1 MDKKIKIIP
10 LGGVRENGKSLFA
23 IEVNDDKIFI
33 FDCGLKYPQNEML
46 GIDYVIP
53 DFTYLIE
60 NKNKIVGI
68 FLTHG
73 HSDAIGSLPY
83 LLSEVDAPVF
93 GSKLTI
99 ELAKFSTKS
108 HDSTKKFDDFHVIDS
123 NSEIVFDSD
132 KVSFFSTTHSIP
144 DSMGVVL
151 STEFG
156 EIVYTGDFK
165 FDQTAKGD
173 YKTDYGLLTDLG
185 RKNVLALLSDSRNS
199 ESLSGNSNEQEVTK
213 YLSELFNYQ
222 KGRVIAACVANNILR
237 IQEIID
243 AAEISNRKIYLNNK
257 NLKDIINI
265 ALKNQKL
272 TVNSEDIFINDLN
285 DLEKLEQSEIVVLQ
299 TGETGE
305 PIVSLQKMASHKN
318 RDINIEENDTVLIA
332 TTPSYAME
340 TKLAK
345 TRDMI
350 YRAGAEVITLSSEIN
365 VSGDASKNDLQL
377 LINLLNPKYLIPVQG
392 EYRLLQSHKELA
404 MEVGIS
410 EDHIVIPTKG
420 DIIECDGKE
429 LYLSG
434 SVPAVDTMIDGIGI
448 GDIGN
453 IVLRDRKVLSEDGV
467 FVSVVTIDRKKKK
480 IVSTP
485 KITSRGFI
493 FVKSN
498 KNLMNESSKIV
509 EQAVKDNLE
518 NKEFDWGHLKQDVR
532 EKLMSF
538 LYDKTK
544 RRPVILPVIMEVNQH
559 HRRNKSNK

>member
-1 MDKKIKIIP
+1 MDKNIKIIP
-10 LGGVRENGKSLFA
+10 LGGVRENGKNLFA
-23 IEVNDDKIFI
+23 IEVNDEKIFI
-33 FDCGLKYPQNEML
+33 FDSGLKYPQNEML

-53 DFTYLIE
+53 DFTYLME
-60 NKNKIVGI
+60 NKDKVVGV

-83 LLSEVDAPVF
+83 LLNKIDVPVF
-93 GSKLTI
+93 GSELTI
-99 ELAKFSTKS
+99 ELAKFNTKKNEQTKS
-108 HDSTKKFDDFHVIDS
+108 FDDFHIIDS
-123 NSEIVFDSD
+123 NSEIVFDDD

-144 DSMGVVL
+144 DSMGIVL

-199 ESLSGNSNEQEVTK
+199 ESISGNSNEQEVTK
-213 YLSELFNYQ
+213 YLSELFNYE
-222 KGRVIAACVANNILR
+222 KGRIITACVANNILR

-243 AAEISNRKIYLNNK
+243 AAEIAGRKIYLNNK

-272 TVNSEDIFINDLN
+272 TVSSENIFINDLRE
-285 DLEKLEQSEIVVLQ
+285 LEKLEKSEVVVLQ

-305 PIVSLQKMASHKN
+305 PIVSLQKMAAHKN
-318 RDINIEENDTVLIA
+318 KDINIEEGDTVLIA

-365 VSGDASKNDLQL
+365 VSGDASKTDLQL

-404 MEVGIS
+404 MEVGIPK
-410 EDHIVIPTKG
+410 ENIIIPTKG
-420 DIIECDGKE
+420 DIIEYNGKDM
-429 LYLSG
+429 YLSG

-480 IVSTP
+480 IVSSP

-532 EKLMSF
+532 DKLMSF
-538 LYDKTK
+538 LFDKTK

-559 HRRNKSNK
+559 HRRSRNNK